1 MKLFGISLGQEKVV
15 PFPEFHDMVR
25 LAVRRSVPGAK
36 IESTD
41 VGFNILQDGK
51 SPTSC
56 NLRTLFL
63 DYTRK
68 PKDRD
73 VLITR
78 WVRSLTMEVPEHSWM
93 EAMMTLRPTLKPAEY
108 LASAH
113 RAMQRNTPPDSLPY
127 APFAGELS
135 VIIMRELPGTVV
147 GVTQSTLES
156 WAVGYEEA
164 LKQAM
169 NNMNMSSLPPV
180 TNALTAGGGGRKS
193 AKGEE
198 VGLVFEG
205 DHLTATWIIME
216 RFRDYAIQRLQG
228 DIVFSLPTR
237 NRLVA
242 IRADEPG
249 LIQQIIASGRSAV
262 NQTHALTN
270 QLFHISAATTGGL
283 VTVYQQGAGGAVK
296 ADGMDPNSVF
306 AKGGQ
311 AVAASSAPP
320 QPHRRQGAVDFSAF
334 GGLTE
339 STEPVAPVAP
349 AKGSR

>member
-15 PFPEFHDMVR
+15 PFPEFRDIVR

-36 IESTD
+36 IESTE
-41 VGFNILQDGK
+41 VGFNIVQANK
-51 SPTSC
+51 SPTAC
-56 NLRTLFL
+56 NLRTLYL

-68 PKDRD
+68 PRDREA
-73 VLITR
+73 LITR
-78 WVRSLTMEVPEHSWM
+78 WVSSLTMEVPEHTWS

-156 WAVGYEEA
+156 WNVSYAEA

-169 NNMNMSSLPPV
+169 NNMNMSPLPPV
-180 TNALTAGGGGRKS
+180 TNALSAGGGGRKN
-193 AKGEE
+193 APGEE

-216 RFRDYAIQRLQG
+216 RFRDYVIQRLQG

-249 LIQQIIASGRSAV
+249 LIQQIVSSSRSAV

-270 QLFHISAATTGGL
+270 QLFHISSATTGGL
-283 VTVYQQGAGGAVK
+283 VTVHQHGVGGAVQK
-296 ADGMDPNSVF
+296 GDMDPNSVF
-306 AKGGQ
+306 AKGGK
-311 AVAASSAPP
+311 AVAAASAPP
-320 QPHRRQGAVDFSAF
+320 ETYRRAAAVDFSTF
-334 GGLTE
+334 GGLIE
-339 STEPVAPVAP
+339 STDPPAPGQ
-349 AKGSR
+349 GSR

>member
-15 PFPEFHDMVR
+15 PFPEFRDMVR
-25 LAVRRSVPGAK
+25 LSVRRSLPGAK
-36 IESTD
+36 IESTE
-41 VGFNILQDGK
+41 VGFTIAQSGK
-51 SPTSC
+51 SPTAC
-56 NLRTLFL
+56 NLRSLYL

-68 PKDRD
+68 PGDREIL
-73 VLITR
+73 VNR
-78 WVRSLTMEVPEHSWM
+78 WVGSLTMEVPEHTWM

-156 WAVGYEEA
+156 WGVTYAEA

-169 NNMNMSSLPPV
+169 NNMNMSPLPPV
-180 TNALTAGGGGRKS
+180 NNALTAGGGGRK
-193 AKGEE
+193 KEQGEE

-216 RFRDYAIQRLQG
+216 RFRDYVIQRLQG

-237 NRLVA
+237 NRVVA

-249 LIQQIIASGRSAV
+249 LIQQIISSGRSTL
-262 NQTHALTN
+262 NQTHALTT
-270 QLFHISAATTGGL
+270 QLFHISSATTGGL
-283 VTVYQQGAGGAVK
+283 VTIYQPGIGGAPQMG
-296 ADGMDPNSVF
+296 GMDPNSVF

-311 AVAASSAPP
+311 AVAAASAPP
-320 QPHRRQGAVDFSAF
+320 ETYRRAAAVDFSAF
-334 GGLTE
+334 DGLTE
-339 STEPVAPVAP
+339 STIDVPAPG
-349 AKGSR
+349 KGSR

>member
-15 PFPEFHDMVR
+15 PFPEFRDMVR
-25 LAVRRSVPGAK
+25 LSVRRSLPGAK
-36 IESTD
+36 IESTEA
-41 VGFNILQDGK
+41 GFNITQANK
-51 SPTSC
+51 APTAC
-56 NLRTLFL
+56 NLRSLFL

-68 PKDRD
+68 PGDREM
-73 VLITR
+73 LINR
-78 WVRSLTMEVPEHSWM
+78 WVASLTMEVPEHSWS

-156 WAVGYEEA
+156 WGVGYAEA

-169 NNMNMSSLPPV
+169 NNMNMSPLPPV
-180 TNALTAGGGGRKS
+180 ANALKAGGGGRK
-193 AKGEE
+193 KDQGEE

-216 RFRDYAIQRLQG
+216 RFRDYVIQRLQG

-249 LIQQIIASGRSAV
+249 LIQQILSSGRSAV

-270 QLFHISAATTGGL
+270 QLFHISSSTTGGL
-283 VTVYQQGAGGAVK
+283 VSIYQQGAGGGAQ
-296 ADGMDPNSVF
+296 AGGMDPNSVF

-311 AVAASSAPP
+311 AVTASSTPP
-320 QPHRRQGAVDFSAF
+320 EAYRRASPVDFSAF
-334 GGLTE
+334 DGLTE
-339 STEPVAPVAP
+339 STSEAP
-349 AKGSR
+349 APGKGSR

>member
-1 MKLFGISLGQEKVV
+1 MKILGFTIGKETVV
-15 PFPEFHDMVR
+15 PFPEFRDMVR

-36 IESTD
+36 IETTEQ
-41 VGFNILQDGK
+41 GFNITQAGK

-56 NLRTLFL
+56 NLRSLYL

-68 PKDRD
+68 PGDREM
-73 VLITR
+73 LIAR
-78 WVRSLTMEVPEHSWM
+78 WVGSLTMEVPEHSWS

-156 WAVGYEEA
+156 WGTSFEEA
-164 LKQAM
+164 LKQSM
-169 NNMNMSSLPPV
+169 NNMNMMSLPPI
-180 TNALTAGGGGRKS
+180 TNALTAGGRKG
-193 AKGEE
+193 APGEE

-216 RFRDYAIQRLQG
+216 RFRDYVIQRLQG

-249 LIQQIIASGRSAV
+249 LIQQIVSSNRSTL
-262 NQTHALTN
+262 NQTHALTTH
-270 QLFHISAATTGGL
+270 LFHISSSMTGGL
-283 VTVYQQGAGGAVK
+283 VTIYQPGAGGGTHAP
-296 ADGMDPNSVF
+296 GMDPNSVF

-311 AVAASSAPP
+311 AVVASSTPP
-320 QPHRRQGAVDFSAF
+320 TEYRKPGAVDFSEF
-334 GGLTE
+334 DGLTE
-339 STEPVAPVAP
+339 STLETPQPG
-349 AKGSR
+349 KRQR

>member
-15 PFPEFHDMVR
+15 PFPEFRDMVR
-25 LAVRRSVPGAK
+25 LAVRRSLPGVK
-36 IESTD
+36 IESTE
-41 VGFNILQDGK
+41 VGFNITQANK

-56 NLRTLFL
+56 NLRSLYL
-63 DYTRK
+63 DYSRK
-68 PKDRD
+68 PGDRE
-73 VLITR
+73 VLISR
-78 WVRSLTMEVPEHSWM
+78 WVASLTMEVPEHTWT

-156 WAVGYEEA
+156 WGVSYAEA

-169 NNMNMSSLPPV
+169 NNMNMSPLPPV
-180 TNALTAGGGGRKS
+180 TNALHAGGGGRKN
-193 AKGEE
+193 APTEE

-216 RFRDYAIQRLQG
+216 RFRDYVIQRLQG

-249 LIQQIIASGRSAV
+249 LIQQIISSGRSTL

-270 QLFHISAATTGGL
+270 QLFHVSSATTGGL
-283 VTVYQQGAGGAVK
+283 VTVYQQGAGGAIQTG
-296 ADGMDPNSVF
+296 DMDPNSVF

-320 QPHRRQGAVDFSAF
+320 ETYRRATPVDLSTF
-334 GGLTE
+334 GGLSE
-339 STEPVAPVAP
+339 STSDAP
-349 AKGSR
+349 APGKGVR

>member
-1 MKLFGISLGQEKVV
+1 ISLGQEKVV
-15 PFPEFHDMVR
+15 PFPEFRDMVR
-25 LAVRRSVPGAK
+25 LAVRRSLPGAK
-36 IESTD
+36 IESTE
-41 VGFNILQDGK
+41 VGFNIVQANK
-51 SPTSC
+51 APTSC
-56 NLRTLFL
+56 NLRSLYL
-63 DYTRK
+63 DYSRK
-68 PKDRD
+68 PGDRER
-73 VLITR
+73 LINR
-78 WVRSLTMEVPEHSWM
+78 WVSSLTMEVPDHTWV

-156 WAVGYEEA
+156 WSVTYAEA

-169 NNMNMSSLPPV
+169 NNMNMSPLPPV
-180 TNALTAGGGGRKS
+180 ANALKAGGGGGRK
-193 AKGEE
+193 KDQGEE

-249 LIQQIIASGRSAV
+249 LIQQIISSGRSAI

-270 QLFHISAATTGGL
+270 QLFHVSAATTGGL
-283 VTVYQQGAGGAVK
+283 VSVYQQGAGGAIQTG
-296 ADGMDPNSVF
+296 GMDPNSVF
-306 AKGGQ
+306 AHGGQ
-311 AVAASSAPP
+311 AVTASSTPPEAYRRAAP
-320 QPHRRQGAVDFSAF
+320 VDLSSF
-334 GGLTE
+334 GGLSE
-339 STEPVAPVAP
+339 STGDDPVPG
-349 AKGSR
+349 KGAR

>member
-1 MKLFGISLGQEKVV
+1 MKLFGISLGQAKVL
-15 PFPEFHDMVR
+15 PFPEFRDMVR

-41 VGFNILQDGK
+41 VGFNIMQEGK
-51 SPTSC
+51 SPTAC
-56 NLRTLFL
+56 NLRTLYL

-78 WVRSLTMEVPEHSWM
+78 WVGSLTMEVPEHSWM

-156 WAVGYEEA
+156 WGVSYEEA

-180 TNALTAGGGGRKS
+180 TNALTAGGGGGRKN

-216 RFRDYAIQRLQG
+216 RFRDYVIQRLQG
-228 DIVFSLPTR
+228 DIVFSMPTR

-249 LIQQIIASGRSAV
+249 LIQQIISSGRSAV

-283 VTVYQQGAGGAVK
+283 VTIYQQGAGAAVQTG
-296 ADGMDPNSVF
+296 GMDPNSVF

-311 AVAASSAPP
+311 AVASSSAPP
-320 QPHRRQGAVDFSAF
+320 EPHRRQSAVDFSAF
-334 GGLTE
+334 GGLSE
-339 STEPVAPVAP
+339 STEPAAPT
-349 AKGSR
+349 KGSR

>member
-1 MKLFGISLGQEKVV
+1 MKLFGISLGQEKTV
-15 PFPEFHDMVR
+15 PFPEFRDMVR

-36 IESTD
+36 IESTE
-41 VGFNILQDGK
+41 VGFNITQSGK

-56 NLRTLFL
+56 NLRSLYL

-68 PKDRD
+68 PGDRE
-73 VLITR
+73 VLVNR
-78 WVRSLTMEVPEHSWM
+78 WVGSLTMEVPEHSWQ

-156 WAVGYEEA
+156 WGVGYEEA

-169 NNMNMSSLPPV
+169 NNMNMSPLPPV
-180 TNALTAGGGGRKS
+180 ANALTAGGGGRK
-193 AKGEE
+193 KDQGEE

-216 RFRDYAIQRLQG
+216 RFRDYVIQRLQG

-237 NRLVA
+237 NRVVA

-249 LIQQIIASGRSAV
+249 LIQQIISSGRSAV

-283 VTVYQQGAGGAVK
+283 VTIYQQGAGGGAQG
-296 ADGMDPNSVF
+296 AGMDSNSIF
-306 AKGGQ
+306 ARGGQ
-311 AVAASSAPP
+311 SVVASSAPP
-320 QPHRRQGAVDFSAF
+320 PTHRKASPVDFSSF
-334 GGLTE
+334 DGLTE
-339 STEPVAPVAP
+339 STSDVPAPS
-349 AKGSR
+349 KGRR